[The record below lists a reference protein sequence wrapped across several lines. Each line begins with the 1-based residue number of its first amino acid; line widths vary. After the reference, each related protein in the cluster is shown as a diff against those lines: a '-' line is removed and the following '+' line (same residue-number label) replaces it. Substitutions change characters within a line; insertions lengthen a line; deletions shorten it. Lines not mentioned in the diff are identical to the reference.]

1 MENFFLYIS
10 KPVDGEEFDVWVDS
24 NNICY
29 LKMELFQD
37 FVISLVNLV
46 YSTYLGHETTIETN
60 IKITEEDDLKH
71 FDWCW
76 GKTIKNFNKEGVYFE
91 LDGEHK
97 VFIKSFLDETFYS
110 QKVAEVRMSLVKFFS
125 EVFNMD
131 TIFTKSDLDLLTTL
145 YKSLEKN
152 VKVNLQ

>member
-1 MENFFLYIS
+1 ML
-10 KPVDGEEFDVWVDS
+10 
-24 NNICY
+24 
-29 LKMELFQD
+29 
-37 FVISLVNLV
+37 
-46 YSTYLGHETTIETN
+46 
-60 IKITEEDDLKH
+60 
-71 FDWCW
+71 